1 MKLNFIWRRSKK
13 SHWNCFEFWQDFK
26 ETEHVLENKLIVLP
40 LTDDKILSKFIS
52 KLVSTKGYPICWINS
67 LKFRCSAH
75 DNVQNQLDEGVS
87 K

>member
-1 MKLNFIWRRSKK
+1 MKLKFVGRRSKK
-13 SHWNCFEFWQDFK
+13 SHSNYYEFWQDFK

-40 LTDDKILSKFIS
+40 LTDDETLSKFIS

-67 LKFRCSAH
+67 LKFHCGTH
-75 DNVQNQLDEGVS
+75 DNVQNQQDEGVS